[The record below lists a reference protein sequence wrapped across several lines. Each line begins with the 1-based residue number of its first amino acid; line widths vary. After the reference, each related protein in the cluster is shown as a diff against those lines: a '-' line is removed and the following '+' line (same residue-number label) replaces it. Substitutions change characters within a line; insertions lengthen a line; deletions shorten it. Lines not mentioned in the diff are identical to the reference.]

1 MQGQEVVFNTHS
13 WDFGPLKEADG
24 AVSHDFTFRNTSGR
38 PLRIGS
44 VSVSCSCVQ
53 AEIPHSEIPAGEV
66 GVISLSFSPAGAA
79 GRTHRYADVYSQ
91 EGKYLGRLNMEAY
104 VTPIDVALE
113 ERYRTV
119 LGPTLRAQR
128 SILPYGYVWPGK
140 ISVKE
145 VYLANLSDHP
155 VQLRAESAGLM
166 VEGPS
171 EIPSRGEVT
180 LKVSYSPDK
189 AYSIYRDRLR
199 LFVDGKPADRDIAVS
214 AICLGD
220 AAPGQSSIWVTPSQG
235 RLHRGRGSVMLG
247 NGGRE
252 DLVILAVEAPE
263 GVRHNLR
270 AGQRIAPGGKMR
282 LRVSSASQTFEI
294 HIFTN
299 DPLRP
304 YKELRFTL

>member
-79 GRTHRYADVYSQ
+79 GRTHRYADVYSR

-140 ISVKE
+140 VSVKE
-145 VYLANLSDHP
+145 VYLANLSDSP
-155 VQLRAESAGLM
+155 VEIRAESAGLR

-171 EIPSRGEVT
+171 QIPPRGEVT

-282 LRVSSASQTFEI
+282 LRVSSTLQTFEI